1 MSATPLPAINAAPAS
16 TPSTAQLT
24 NGQGDR
30 DAAFDAHLQD
40 ARRQQSSSSD
50 SDASADASGGGQPT
64 VSSPATQGAGQS
76 TPAAAAGSAG
86 ATAADDAP
94 GADADDD
101 ATVAGNASDASL
113 ASAVLGLIDRSS
125 AGAKDADAP
134 NATTDGHSGAA
145 RPKVQATNGTT
156 SAPATALPGAIALLP
171 PPALP
176 PAGFGQG
183 QGGNAAATAAATI
196 GVSAAPGKLPPG
208 LALDKGFGSAATD
221 DADGADD
228 GDDAAGGAAGGSDS
242 SLAQLA
248 GGAASLLL
256 GDVSGSGHAA
266 PAPSA
271 AGAVAVDSAP
281 DSPDPSALSGMLNL
295 PALAAPASG
304 GTSAH
309 ALTVNTPVN
318 ASGFAQE
325 LGQQVAW
332 LGGQDIKQAQIRL
345 NPQEL
350 GPLDVKVSVE
360 HGRVDVVFMAQHP
373 AAVSAVQQ
381 SLGQLNQMLGGQGLS
396 LGQAMVGQH
405 AAQQQFGGGS
415 QGQAAASAGASTSDE
430 DESIEAVAE
439 AVARPLALGLVDAFA

>member
-1 MSATPLPAINAAPAS
+1 MSATPLSAINVAPAS
-16 TPSTAQLT
+16 APSTAQPT
-24 NGQGDR
+24 NGQGDH

-50 SDASADASGGGQPT
+50 SGASTDASGSKQPT
-64 VSSPATQGAGQS
+64 ASSSAAQGASQS
-76 TPAAAAGSAG
+76 APAATDDAPVADADGD
-86 ATAADDAP
+86 ATAA
-94 GADADDD
+94 
-101 ATVAGNASDASL
+101 GNATDASL

-134 NATTDGHSGAA
+134 NAATDGHNGAA
-145 RPKVQATNGTT
+145 KPKAQAASATT
-156 SAPATALPGAIALLP
+156 SAPATSLPGAIALLQ

-183 QGGNAAATAAATI
+183 QGGSAATAAATI
-196 GVSAAPGKLPPG
+196 GASAAPGRLPSG
-208 LALDKGFGSAATD
+208 LALDKGFGAASTD
-221 DADGADD
+221 DADDADD
-228 GDDAAGGAAGGSDS
+228 GDGAAGSAAGGSDS

-248 GGAASLLL
+248 GGAASLLA
-256 GDVSGSGHAA
+256 GDLSCAGHAA
-266 PAPSA
+266 PAQSA
-271 AGAVAVDSAP
+271 SAAVAVDSAP

-295 PALAAPASG
+295 PALAVPANG
-304 GTSAH
+304 GASAH

-318 ASGFAQE
+318 ASGFARE

-415 QGQAAASAGASTSDE
+415 QGNAPSSGNAAASEG
-430 DESIEAVAE
+430 DESVEAVAE